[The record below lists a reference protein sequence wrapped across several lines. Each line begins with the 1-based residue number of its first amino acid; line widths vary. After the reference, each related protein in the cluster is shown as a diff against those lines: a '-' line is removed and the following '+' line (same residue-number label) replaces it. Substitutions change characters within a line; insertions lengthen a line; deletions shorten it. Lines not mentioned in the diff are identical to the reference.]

1 MDGGSAEHAGAVFL
15 PTAMDSKGA
24 EREAIPSM
32 ANAGAAFLR
41 RSNIFHGFVITDS
54 RASGMFVHQHYG
66 ESTMPL
72 AARLE
77 NYFVAET
84 RRARSKHRLRV
95 RFADCLEDLRAAQ
108 RLRHRVFFHE
118 TDTRL
123 PLTEPGIE
131 SDRFDQYCEH
141 LLVWDEDTD
150 QVVGCYRI
158 LTDSQAVHAGGF
170 YAQTEFDLTRVLAV
184 PGRLVEIG
192 RTCVHPD
199 FRNGAVIGLLWSGL
213 ARFML
218 MHRYDYLMGC
228 VSIPLT
234 GGVAQ
239 VGAIWQSVVA
249 SHLSSPEWRV
259 FPKTPFA
266 ALPESAP
273 GMPADL
279 PPLIKGYLRLGAQV
293 CGEPAWDPAL
303 NVADLFLLL
312 SLDRLSARYAQHFV
326 NRE

>member
-1 MDGGSAEHAGAVFL
+1 
-15 PTAMDSKGA
+15 
-24 EREAIPSM
+24 
-32 ANAGAAFLR
+32 
-41 RSNIFHGFVITDS
+41 
-54 RASGMFVHQHYG
+54 MFVQRHHG
-66 ESTMPL
+66 GTAMPL

-77 NYFVAET
+77 NYFDAEA
-84 RRARSKHRLRV
+84 RRASSKHRLRV
-95 RFADCLEDLRAAQ
+95 RFADNLEDLRAAQ
-108 RLRHRVFFHE
+108 RLRHRVFIE
-118 TDTRL
+118 EMGARL

-131 SDRFDQYCEH
+131 SDRFDHFCQH

-150 QVVGCYRI
+150 QAVGCYRI
-158 LTDSQAVHAGGF
+158 LTDIQAVHAGG
-170 YAQTEFDLTRVLAV
+170 YYSQTEFDLTRVLAV
-184 PGRLVEIG
+184 PGRLVEVG

-199 FRNGAVIGLLWSGL
+199 FRTGAVIGLLWSGL

-228 VSIPLT
+228 ASIPLT

-239 VGAIWQSVVA
+239 VGAIWQAVAA
-249 SHLSSPEWRV
+249 SHLSPPEWRV

-266 ALPESAP
+266 ALRPPRTAGVQKTQELGFCPEAAP
-273 GMPADL
+273 GTPAEL

-293 CGEPAWDPAL
+293 CGEPAWDPAF

-326 NRE
+326 NRK

>member
-1 MDGGSAEHAGAVFL
+1 
-15 PTAMDSKGA
+15 
-24 EREAIPSM
+24 
-32 ANAGAAFLR
+32 
-41 RSNIFHGFVITDS
+41 
-54 RASGMFVHQHYG
+54 
-66 ESTMPL
+66 MPL

-77 NYFVAET
+77 KYFDAEDRKTAPAFPATAPGVALPPASMQSSALPPSVVVA

-95 RFADCLEDLRAAQ
+95 RFADSLEDLRAAQ
-108 RLRHRVFFHE
+108 RLRHRVFIE
-118 TDTRL
+118 EMGARL
-123 PLTEPGIE
+123 PQTEPGIE
-131 SDRFDQYCEH
+131 SDRFDHYCQH

-150 QVVGCYRI
+150 QAVGCYRI

-184 PGRLVEIG
+184 PGRLVEVG

-199 FRNGAVIGLLWSGL
+199 YRNGAVIGLLWSGL

-228 VSIPLT
+228 ASIPLT
-234 GGVAQ
+234 GGIEQ
-239 VGAIWQSVVA
+239 VGAIWQTVTA
-249 SHLSSPEWRV
+249 SHLSPPEWRV

-266 ALPESAP
+266 ALRPPRMAEVQTTAWMQEVEQRRERLPETQEQGFCPEAAS
-273 GMPADL
+273 GTPAEL

-293 CGEPAWDPAL
+293 CGEPTWDPAF

-312 SLDRLSARYAQHFV
+312 SLDRLNARYAQHFV
-326 NRE
+326 NRK

>member
-1 MDGGSAEHAGAVFL
+1 
-15 PTAMDSKGA
+15 
-24 EREAIPSM
+24 
-32 ANAGAAFLR
+32 
-41 RSNIFHGFVITDS
+41 
-54 RASGMFVHQHYG
+54 MFVHNHYG
-66 ESTMPL
+66 ELAMLL

-77 NYFVAET
+77 NYFDAEA

-95 RFADCLEDLRAAQ
+95 RFADSLEDLRAAQ
-108 RLRHRVFFHE
+108 RLRHRVFVE
-118 TDTRL
+118 EMGARL
-123 PLTEPGIE
+123 ALPEPGIE
-131 SDRFDQYCEH
+131 SDRFDPYCEH
-141 LLVWDEDTD
+141 LLVWDEDTN
-150 QVVGCYRI
+150 QAVGCYRI
-158 LTDSQAVHAGGF
+158 LTDSQAVRAGGF

-184 PGRLVEIG
+184 PGRLVEVG

-228 VSIPLT
+228 ASIPLSRKSAPACSALPPSMAVA
-234 GGVAQ
+234 GGVQQ
-239 VGAIWQSVVA
+239 VGAIWHALAA
-249 SHLSSPEWRV
+249 SHLSPPEWRV

-266 ALPESAP
+266 ALPEAAS
-273 GMPADL
+273 GTPAEL

-293 CGEPAWDPAL
+293 CGEPAWDPAF

-326 NRE
+326 NRR